1 MSGPDPA
8 GDPIPGL
15 GLVVVG
21 AGSGARLGADVP
33 KALVALRGRP
43 LLAHALARLGPVAAQ
58 VVVVGPPD
66 VLPAVEAVVGD
77 VGVAATVVPGGA
89 TRTASVAAGLAALGA
104 AEVVAVHDAA
114 RPLVDAAALHAC
126 VAALAAGADAA
137 APAVPVVD
145 TLKRV
150 DDHGVVQGTVDR
162 APLRAV
168 QTPQVFR
175 RAALEAAHAAGG
187 EATDDLALVEAA
199 GGRVVLVPGATRYL
213 KVTVPTD
220 LLLAGAL
227 LDGTG

>member
-1 MSGPDPA
+1 MSDPHPT

-33 KALVALRGRP
+33 KALVTLRGRP
-43 LLAHALARLGPVAAQ
+43 LLGHALARLGPTAEH
-58 VVVVGPPD
+58 VVVVGPPEA
-66 VLPAVEAVVGD
+66 LPAVEAVVRAVRVD
-77 VGVAATVVPGGA
+77 ATVVPGGA

-114 RPLVDAAALHAC
+114 RPLVDAAALRAC

-137 APAVPVVD
+137 APAVPVTD

-150 DDHGVVQGTVDR
+150 DDHEVVQDTVDR

-175 RAALEAAHAAGG
+175 RAALEAAHATGG

-199 GGRVVLVPGATRYL
+199 GGRVVLVPGAAAYL

-227 LDGTG
+227 LEGTS